1 MIEAILNLVGK
12 IADKFFPDKDIKL
25 KFQHELALEMMREA
39 SRENSEFHN
48 FFLQYEGSFN
58 TLPKS
63 MQILRASVRP
73 ILTYVSMG
81 AYIWGFLH
89 PETFTPQQMALLNNL
104 LLLMLAFWFGER
116 AVKNL
121 GLVDLLK
128 KGKNAT

>member
-1 MIEAILNLVGK
+1 MIEAILGVVGK
-12 IADKFFPDKDIKL
+12 VADKFFPDKDTQL

-39 SRENSEFHN
+39 SKESSEFRD
-48 FFLQYEGSFN
+48 FFIKYEGEYKD
-58 TLPKS
+58 LPRS
-63 MQILRASVRP
+63 MQLLRASVRP

-89 PETFTPQQMALLNNL
+89 PQEFTPQQMALLNNL

-128 KGKNAT
+128 KGRDV

>member
-12 IADKFFPDKDIKL
+12 IADKFFPDKDTKL
-25 KFQHELALEMMREA
+25 KFQHELALEIMREA

-48 FFLQYEGSFN
+48 FFLQYEGSFD
-58 TLPKS
+58 TLPKP
-63 MQILRASVRP
+63 MQLLRASVRP
-73 ILTYVSMG
+73 ILTYASMG

-121 GLVDLLK
+121 GLIDLLK

>member
-1 MIEAILNLVGK
+1 MIEAILGVVGK
-12 IADKFFPDKDIKL
+12 VADKFFPDKDTQL

-39 SRENSEFHN
+39 SKESSEFRD
-48 FFLQYEGSFN
+48 FFIKYEGRFAD
-58 TLPKS
+58 LPRS
-63 MQILRASVRP
+63 MQLLRASVRP

-81 AYIWGFLH
+81 AYIWAFLH
-89 PETFTPQQMALLNNL
+89 PQEFTPQQMALLNNL

-128 KGKNAT
+128 RGRDV